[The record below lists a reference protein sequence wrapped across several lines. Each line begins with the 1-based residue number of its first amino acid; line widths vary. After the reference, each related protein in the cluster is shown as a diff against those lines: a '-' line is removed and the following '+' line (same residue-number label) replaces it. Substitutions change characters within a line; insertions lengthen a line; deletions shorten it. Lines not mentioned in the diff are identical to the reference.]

1 VELFT
6 IIIIGL
12 GLAMDAFAVSIA
24 AGAGYRQLKIRHA
37 IRMALF
43 FGAFQAMMPVI
54 GWLAAATFKE
64 QITACDHWV
73 AFGILLAIGIKM
85 IYEAFRIDR
94 ATNPSNPAN
103 LAVLLTLAVATSI
116 DALAVGITLTL
127 VTDSVAAAVI
137 IIGLITFA
145 LSWLG
150 CFIGKQI
157 GHLFENRIEIIGG
170 CILIA
175 IGVKILIE
183 HIIRHKG
190 ML

>member
-12 GLAMDAFAVSIA
+12 ALAMDAFAVSIA

-37 IRMALF
+37 IRMAVF
-43 FGAFQAMMPVI
+43 FGGFQAMMPLV
-54 GWLAAATFKE
+54 GWLAGMSFRE
-64 QITACDHWV
+64 EISACDHWV
-73 AFGILLAIGIKM
+73 AFGILLAVGTRM
-85 IYEAFRIDR
+85 IYEAFKIDR

-137 IIGLITFA
+137 IIGLITFV

-150 CFIGKQI
+150 CYIGKRI
-157 GHLFENRIEIIGG
+157 GHLFENKIEIIGG

-183 HIIRHKG
+183 HLITGK
-190 ML
+190 

>member
-1 VELFT
+1 MELFT
-6 IIIIGL
+6 VIIIGL

-24 AGAGYRQLKIRHA
+24 AGAGYRQLKIQHA

-43 FGAFQAMMPVI
+43 FGGFQAMMPVI

-64 QITACDHWV
+64 QIKACDHWV
-73 AFGILLAIGIKM
+73 AFGILLAVGTRM
-85 IYEAFRIDR
+85 IYEAFKIDR

-150 CFIGKQI
+150 CFIGKRI
-157 GHLFENRIEIIGG
+157 GHLFENKIEIIGG

-183 HIIRHKG
+183 HMITGK
-190 ML
+190 